1 MAVAS
6 TSLPLFRSASTAD
19 SKVGGARDRGRESA
33 SFAAAAAAA
42 VAAAAGVGGART
54 GTGEALLQD
63 QRQGKLPSHA
73 YYTVMGVAC
82 NCSRAQVK
90 GADYAVLDS
99 YCRFVITA
107 AKALDV
113 VIGGR
118 FVHTIIIF

>member
-33 SFAAAAAAA
+33 SFAAAAAA
-42 VAAAAGVGGART
+42 GVGGART

-63 QRQGKLPSHA
+63 QRQGEFPSHA
-73 YYTVMGVAC
+73 YYTAMGVAC

-118 FVHTIIIF
+118 FVHTYSKMCF